1 LRSSDAVLSGRVPAV
16 IGRTEGG
23 RLLLDLR
30 AVPEEDDE
38 ALAAAV
44 IAAGPAAAAAGTAT
58 GEDPSAG

>member
-1 LRSSDAVLSGRVPAV
+1 V